1 LIVSTLLAA
10 RLLAGNGPPPD
21 VQFRIPVFWEEHKL
35 AVLSAGCLAL
45 LETALV
51 AFLLIERRK
60 RKTSER
66 TLRLLSAQRI
76 SAQEEDR
83 RQLARELHDD
93 VNQRL
98 ALLSIE
104 LDQLREDPQAWPL
117 KARLQQLSAKTASL
131 STDVHTL
138 ARELRPSKLD
148 HLGLVPAAQDLC
160 REIGIRHE
168 IQVDLESKDVPE
180 GLTGDTAICLYRLL
194 QEALQNVVKHSRA
207 LQVRVVL
214 EGKDNRIDMKV
225 FDNGAG
231 FTPGELDDD
240 KGFGLGLAGMR
251 ERVAVLE
258 GMVVVRSAPGAG
270 TKVYVS
276 VPLPKSGA

>member
-1 LIVSTLLAA
+1 LIATTLLAA
-10 RLLAGNGPPPD
+10 R
-21 VQFRIPVFWEEHKL
+21 IPVLWEEHRLVVL
-35 AVLSAGCLAL
+35 AVGGLAL

-60 RKTSER
+60 RIASER
-66 TLRLLSAQRI
+66 TLRMLSGQRI
-76 SAQEEDR
+76 AAQEEDR

-104 LDQLREDPQAWPL
+104 LDQLREDEQALPIRS
-117 KARLQQLSAKTASL
+117 RLQQLSAKTAAL
-131 STDVHTL
+131 SVDVHTL

-148 HLGLVPAAQDLC
+148 HLGLVPAAQDFC
-160 REIGIRHE
+160 REIGLAHE
-168 IQVDLESKDVPE
+168 IQIEFEAKDVPE
-180 GLTGDTAICLYRLL
+180 QLTGDTAICLYRLL

-207 LQVRVVL
+207 LQVHVFLERKENRLVL
-214 EGKDNRIDMKV
+214 KV

-231 FTPGELDDD
+231 FAPGELDDNQ
-240 KGFGLGLAGMR
+240 GFGLGLSGMR
-251 ERVAVLE
+251 ERVAPLG

-270 TKVYVS
+270 TKVYVT
-276 VPLPKSGA
+276 VPLPQSGV